1 MKLMFSRGD
10 VPRLWIDGSLLLK
23 SKEGRRV
30 KVTLAGKS
38 DAPFPPAMFP
48 YGDLLCGERPTP
60 LQHSVTLLLEYPHS
74 ITPAPPVQQPGGFW
88 SVPGSQVIGQIRVAL
103 SAEAIAQLRP
113 VEAETHNY
121 ELALE
126 GVELVT
132 AK

>member
-1 MKLMFSRGD
+1 MKLMFSLD
-10 VPRLWIDGSLLLK
+10 DIKPLWIDGPLPLERK
-23 SKEGRRV
+23 AGRRV
-30 KVTLAGKS
+30 KVTLTGKS
-38 DAPFPPAMFP
+38 DAPFPSALFP

-60 LQHSVTLLLEYPHS
+60 LQHFIMLLLEYPHS
-74 ITPAPPVQQPGGFW
+74 ITPAPAVQDEGGWW
-88 SVPGSQVIGQIRVAL
+88 SVPGSQVIGQIRIPL

-113 VEAETHNY
+113 VEAETRNY

>member
-10 VPRLWIDGSLLLK
+10 VAPLWIDGSLPFK
-23 SKEGRRV
+23 PKEGRRV
-30 KVTLAGKS
+30 KATLAGKS
-38 DAPFPPAMFP
+38 DAPFPPALYP
-48 YGDLLCGERPTP
+48 YGDLLCGERPSP
-60 LQHSVTLLLEYPHS
+60 LQHRVTLLLDFPLS
-74 ITPAPPVQQPGGFW
+74 ITPAPAVQDGGGFW
-88 SVPGSQVIGQIRVAL
+88 SIPGSTVVGQIRIPL
-103 SAEAIAQLRP
+103 FAEAIAQLRP